1 MELCKLEIKIL
12 IDIYNNETSAKKA
25 INLMN
30 YELTKL
36 DPRKKEKE
44 FAFYLSELKKMN
56 LVTYDEDKA
65 FSCGGCRSP
74 IYNNNVLIVWG
85 ENIHISPIGIKL
97 VEDTK
102 KSTVKKSK
110 EKGNDISKVQS
121 EVSKDG
127 FNELLV
133 KNLVGYL
140 NTINGEN

>member
-1 MELCKLEIKIL
+1 MKLCKLEIKIL
-12 IDIYNNETSAKKA
+12 IDIYNNGTSAKKP

-44 FAFYLSELKKMN
+44 FAFYLTELKKMN

-65 FSCGGCRSP
+65 FSCGGCSSP

-85 ENIHISPIGIKL
+85 ENVHISPLGIKL

-102 KSTVKKSK
+102 KSTVK
-110 EKGNDISKVQS
+110 S
-121 EVSKDG
+121 EVLMDG
-127 FNELLV
+127 FNELFV
-133 KNLVGYL
+133 KNLAGYL
-140 NTINGEN
+140 NTMEGQN